1 MLQLILD
8 TTLLQVLILWVLLV
22 VQGSQVGTLHR
33 HSLRQCKRIELVG
46 LVGPFPQA
54 DGLCSVS
61 KLHQV

>member
-46 LVGPFPQA
+46 PFPQA